1 MPDLLQR
8 LVSEQVPQKSPA
20 PTPALQIS
28 ETEMPQLIDESR
40 SSKPSEF
47 ACPECGGVLWETDES
62 GLLRFRCRVGHAY
75 TARHLRTEQRYAV
88 ETALW
93 AALRVLEE
101 SVSLYRRMAERT
113 RSSNR
118 AQTSSL
124 YEERAANAEANARTL
139 RDFLVQVGS
148 NRETDTVSE

>member
-1 MPDLLQR
+1 
-8 LVSEQVPQKSPA
+8 
-20 PTPALQIS
+20 
-28 ETEMPQLIDESR
+28 
-40 SSKPSEF
+40 
-47 ACPECGGVLWETDES
+47 
-62 GLLRFRCRVGHAY
+62 
-75 TARHLRTEQRYAV
+75 
-88 ETALW
+88 LW